1 MSNTSFV
8 QIKNDLHSLGINKG
22 DDLLIHSSYKALGG
36 VEGGIKT
43 FIDAVLSHLGDK
55 GTLLIPSLSYDSVH
69 AMDVPTFDI
78 KNTASCVGAISEFF
92 RTLQGVKRSMHPT
105 HSVCAIGARQ
115 DDYIKNHYLDNEPV
129 GENSPFAI
137 LPHFGGK
144 ILMLG
149 CGTKPNT
156 SMHGIEEY
164 VKTPYILSDFTRT
177 YTLVDENGVK
187 TEKDYYV
194 HYIRQNGY
202 AQRYDRL
209 ENIMEMQ
216 SGKILQAD
224 CKLIDSAKMWKY
236 AVEKLK
242 DDVYYFTDNITGV

>member
-1 MSNTSFV
+1 MNNKSYRQV
-8 QIKNDLHSLGINKG
+8 KEDLQTLGINKG
-22 DDLLIHSSYKALGG
+22 DDLLIHASYKALGS
-36 VEGGIKT
+36 VDGGIET
-43 FIDAVLSHLGDK
+43 LVLAILSQLGDR
-55 GTLLIPSLSYDSVH
+55 GTLLMPALSYDSVH
-69 AMDVPTFDI
+69 AMDVPIFDI
-78 KNTASCVGAISEFF
+78 RNTPSCVGAVTEFF
-92 RTLQGVKRSMHPT
+92 RNFPGVKRSMHPT
-105 HSVCAIGARQ
+105 HSVCTLGFKQ
-115 DDYIKNHYLDNEPV
+115 DEYLNKHIFDSQPV
-129 GENSPFAI
+129 GKNSPFAI

-224 CKLIDSAKMWKY
+224 CKLIDSAKMWKS